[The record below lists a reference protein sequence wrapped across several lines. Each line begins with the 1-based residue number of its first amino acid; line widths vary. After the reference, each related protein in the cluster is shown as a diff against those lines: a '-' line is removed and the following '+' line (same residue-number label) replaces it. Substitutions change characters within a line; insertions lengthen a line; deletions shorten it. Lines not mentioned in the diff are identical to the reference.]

1 MRGDD
6 QVRSEEYKKYILSPE
21 WEAKKQERKQI
32 DDFKCVCC
40 GRSEDHTRRG
50 LQVHH
55 ISYARLGHENVWT
68 DLVTVCGSCHK
79 KIHNYYDRRRSA
91 EGSEAS

>member
-1 MRGDD
+1 MRAD
-6 QVRSEEYKKYILSPE
+6 RSEEYKRYINSPE
-21 WEAKKQERKQI
+21 WASMKRRRMEI
-32 DDFKCVCC
+32 DGFRCVCC

-55 ISYARLGHENVWT
+55 ISYARLGHEDPLN

-79 KIHNYYDRRRSA
+79 KIHNYYKRERGGYNVR
-91 EGSEAS
+91 